1 MKKITATIL
10 SAAALSSM
18 WTASGQ
24 TVGDALRFSDNNYYG
39 TARTIAMGNAFTAL
53 GGDLGSVGINPA
65 GSAVNSF
72 SQVTITPGV
81 TISGS
86 RAQYLAEPS
95 LNDQYGS
102 AYRNRSTKFTMPNV
116 GVMINCDTRRRSGL
130 KNVTFGFVANGTSN
144 YLDNVAA
151 AGRNGETTF
160 AGSLAV
166 RASGKG
172 LSAKILDS
180 GSSAYDDY
188 NDWLSVAGFQSGMIS
203 AIEKKDKEYVG
214 ITESIYKTA
223 DGQGIKY
230 IMLSDV
236 IDQRYGR
243 QASGSKY
250 DMVFNIGFNISDKVF
265 FGANLGLVS
274 FDYAM
279 NEYFKENAVDPANF
293 DRELKDKHGAL
304 YYSNFEGLRYRYA
317 CDAIGAGVYGK
328 FGVIAVPVPGLRIG
342 TAIQTPT
349 STRIKMHEQYAG
361 DTYFTDSNFNA
372 SAQSP
377 QREYTYKLVSPFRF
391 NVGAAYTFGNIGLV
405 SADYEMCN
413 YSSMRYSEVDTNDN
427 SAFEGTNDQ
436 ISACTGA
443 SHMLRIGAEIRPVA
457 VLAVRAGYNL
467 TTTGERQLDEF
478 GKKQMPKNADR
489 HAVSAGLGFSSKG
502 SFFADLAVRGNF
514 LNREYIY
521 PYADYIFDGAGNTVS
536 LTPEILNKR
545 SLWDVVLTFGFR
557 F

>member
-72 SQVTITPGV
+72 SQVTITPAI

-102 AYRNRSTKFTMPNV
+102 AYRNRSTNFTMPNV
-116 GVMINCDTRRRSGL
+116 GVMINWDTRRRSGL
-130 KNVTFGFVANGTSN
+130 KNVTFGFVANGSSN
-144 YLDNVAA
+144 YVDNTSA

-160 AGSLAV
+160 AGSIAAGATGLPL
-166 RASGKG
+166 SG
-172 LSAKILDS
+172 LDS
-180 GSSAYDDY
+180 GSSAYDNY
-188 NDWLSVAGFQSGMIS
+188 DWLSVMGLQSGMIS
-203 AIEKKDKEYVG
+203 TFRDRTDEYIG
-214 ITESIYKTA
+214 ITESIYEST
-223 DGQGIKY
+223 DGYGNKVYDIR
-230 IMLSDV
+230 LSDV
-236 IDQRYGR
+236 LDQRYGR
-243 QASGSKY
+243 VASGSKY

-293 DRELKDKHGAL
+293 YRELKDKHGAL

-317 CDAIGAGVYGK
+317 YDAIGAGVYGK
-328 FGVIAVPVPGLRIG
+328 FGVIAVPVRGLRIG
-342 TAIQTPT
+342 AAIQTPT
-349 STRIKMHEQYAG
+349 STRIKEHWQHAG
-361 DTYFTDSNFNA
+361 DTYFTDSHYDT

-377 QREYTYKLVSPFRF
+377 QGEYTYKLVSPFRF

-413 YSSMRYSEVDTNDN
+413 YGSMRFKEVNTNDN

-457 VLAVRAGYNL
+457 CLAVRAGYNL
-467 TTTGERQLDEF
+467 TRERQFDEY
-478 GKKQMPKNADR
+478 GNKQAPKKSDR

-502 SFFADLAVRGNF
+502 SFFADLAVRGIF

-521 PYADYIFDGAGNTVS
+521 PYADYIFDGAGNPTN
-536 LTPEILNKR
+536 LTPEILNRR

>member
-95 LNDQYGS
+95 LNDKYGP
-102 AYRNRSTKFTMPNV
+102 AYKNSSTRFTVPNV
-116 GVMINCDTRRRSGL
+116 GVMINCDTRRRRGL

-160 AGSLAV
+160 AGFLAA
-166 RASGKG
+166 RASAKG

-180 GSSAYDDY
+180 GSSAYDNY
-188 NDWLSVAGFQSGMIS
+188 DWLSVVGLQSGMIS
-203 AIEKKDKEYVG
+203 TFGDRTDEYAG
-214 ITESIYKTA
+214 ITESIYETT
-223 DGQGIKY
+223 DGSGNKFYDIR
-230 IMLSDV
+230 LSDI

-265 FGANLGLVS
+265 FGANLGIVS
-274 FDYAM
+274 FDYKM
-279 NEYFKENAVDPANF
+279 NEYFKENALDPANF
-293 DRELKDKHGAL
+293 GIAFGDGRTT
-304 YYSNFEGLRYRYA
+304 NFEGLRYRYA
-317 CDAIGAGVYGK
+317 YDAIGAGVYGK

-342 TAIQTPT
+342 AAIQTPT

-377 QREYTYKLVSPFRF
+377 QGEYTYKLVSPFRF

-413 YSSMRYSEVDTNDN
+413 YSSMRYREVDTNDN
-427 SAFEGTNDQ
+427 SAFEGTNRD
-436 ISACTGA
+436 IADYAGA

-457 VLAVRAGYNL
+457 SLAVRAGYNL

>member
-72 SQVTITPGV
+72 SQVTITPAI

-95 LNDQYGS
+95 LNDKYGP
-102 AYRNRSTKFTMPNV
+102 AYKNSSTRFTVPNV

-151 AGRNGETTF
+151 AGKNGETTF
-160 AGSLAV
+160 AGSLA
-166 RASGKG
+166 ASANG
-172 LSAKILDS
+172 LPVSGLDS
-180 GSSAYDDY
+180 GSSAYDNY
-188 NDWLSVAGFQSGMIS
+188 DWLSVMGLQSGMIS
-203 AIEKKDKEYVG
+203 TFGDRTDEYAG
-214 ITESIYKTA
+214 ITESIYETT
-223 DGQGIKY
+223 DGSGNKFYDIR
-230 IMLSDV
+230 LSDI

-265 FGANLGLVS
+265 FGANLGIVS
-274 FDYAM
+274 FDYKM
-279 NEYFKENAVDPANF
+279 NEYFKENALDPANF
-293 DRELKDKHGAL
+293 GIAFGDGRTT
-304 YYSNFEGLRYRYA
+304 NFEGLRYRYA
-317 CDAIGAGVYGK
+317 YDAIGAGVYGK

-342 TAIQTPT
+342 AAIQTPT
-349 STRIKMHEQYAG
+349 STRIKEHWQHAG
-361 DTYFTDSNFNA
+361 DTYFTDSHYNA

-377 QREYTYKLVSPFRF
+377 QGEYTYKLVSPFRF
-391 NVGAAYTFGNIGLV
+391 NVGVAYTFGNIGLV

-427 SAFEGTNDQ
+427 SAFEGTNRD
-436 ISACTGA
+436 IADYAGA

-457 VLAVRAGYNL
+457 SLAVRAGYNL

-521 PYADYIFDGAGNTVS
+521 PYADYIFDGAGNPVS

>member
-18 WTASGQ
+18 WTASAQ
-24 TVGDALRFSDNNYYG
+24 TVWDALRFSDNNYYG

-95 LNDQYGS
+95 VNDRYGS
-102 AYRNRSTKFTMPNV
+102 AYRNRSTIFTMPNV
-116 GVMINCDTRRRSGL
+116 GVMINYDTRRRSGL
-130 KNVTFGFVANGTSN
+130 KNVTFGFVANGSSN
-144 YLDNVAA
+144 YVDNTSA

-160 AGSLAV
+160 AGSIA
-166 RASGKG
+166 AGATG
-172 LSAKILDS
+172 LPLNGLDS
-180 GSSAYDDY
+180 GSSAYDY
-188 NDWLSVAGFQSGMIS
+188 YDWLSVVGLQSGMIS
-203 AIEKKDKEYVG
+203 AYGDKTDEYVG
-214 ITESIYKTA
+214 ITESIYETT
-223 DGQGIKY
+223 DGQGNKY
-230 IMLSDV
+230 YDIMLSDV
-236 IDQRYGR
+236 IDQQYGR
-243 QASGSKY
+243 LSSGSKY
-250 DMVFNIGFNISDKVF
+250 DMVFNVGFNISDKVF
-265 FGANLGLVS
+265 LGANLGIVS

-293 DRELKDKHGAL
+293 GIAF
-304 YYSNFEGLRYRYA
+304 SNGGSTYFEGLRYRNEY
-317 CDAIGAGVYGK
+317 DAIGAGVYGK
-328 FGVIAVPVPGLRIG
+328 FGVIVVPIPGLRIG
-342 TAIQTPT
+342 AAIQTPT
-349 STRIKMHEQYAG
+349 STRIKEHWQYAG
-361 DTYFTDSNFNA
+361 DTYFTDSQYNA

-377 QREYTYKLVSPFRF
+377 QGEYTYKLVSPFRF
-391 NVGAAYTFGNIGLV
+391 NVGAAYTFGNIGLI

-413 YSSMRYSEVDTNDN
+413 YSSMRYCEVETNDN
-427 SAFEGTNDQ
+427 SAFEGTNLD
-436 ISACTGA
+436 IADCAGA

-457 VLAVRAGYNL
+457 CLAVRAGYNL

-478 GKKQMPKNADR
+478 GKKQIPKNANR

-502 SFFADLAVRGNF
+502 SFFADLAVRDF

-521 PYADYIFDGAGNTVS
+521 PYANYIFDGAGNPTS

-545 SLWDVVLTFGFR
+545 SLWDVVLTVGFR

>member
-53 GGDLGSVGINPA
+53 GGDLGSIGINPA

-102 AYRNRSTKFTMPNV
+102 AYRNRSMKFTMPNV
-116 GVMINCDTRRRSGL
+116 GVMINYDTRRRRGL

-166 RASGKG
+166 SSNGLPVSG
-172 LSAKILDS
+172 LDS

-188 NDWLSVAGFQSGMIS
+188 YDDWLSVVGLQSGMIS
-203 AIEKKDKEYVG
+203 TFRDRTDEYIG
-214 ITESIYKTA
+214 ITESIYEST
-223 DGQGIKY
+223 DGYGNKVYDIR
-230 IMLSDV
+230 LSDV
-236 IDQRYGR
+236 LDQRYGR
-243 QASGSKY
+243 VASGSKY

-293 DRELKDKHGAL
+293 YRELKDKHGAL

-317 CDAIGAGVYGK
+317 YDAIGAGVYGK
-328 FGVIAVPVPGLRIG
+328 FGVIAVPVRGLRIG
-342 TAIQTPT
+342 AAIQTPT
-349 STRIKMHEQYAG
+349 STRIKEHWQHAG
-361 DTYFTDSNFNA
+361 DTYFTDSHYDT

-377 QREYTYKLVSPFRF
+377 QGEYTYKLVSPFRF
-391 NVGAAYTFGNIGLV
+391 NVGAAYTFVNIGLV

-413 YSSMRYSEVDTNDN
+413 YGSMRFKEVNTNDN

-457 VLAVRAGYNL
+457 CLAVRAGYNL
-467 TTTGERQLDEF
+467 TRERQFDEY
-478 GKKQMPKNADR
+478 GNKQAPKKSDR

-502 SFFADLAVRGNF
+502 SFFADLAVRGIF

-521 PYADYIFDGAGNTVS
+521 PYADYIFDGAGNPTN
-536 LTPEILNKR
+536 LTPEILNRR

>member
-1 MKKITATIL
+1 
-10 SAAALSSM
+10 M

-72 SQVTITPGV
+72 SQVTITPAI

-102 AYRNRSTKFTMPNV
+102 AYRNRSTNFTMPNV
-116 GVMINCDTRRRSGL
+116 GVMINWDTRRRSGL

-144 YLDNVAA
+144 YIDNVSS
-151 AGRNGETTF
+151 AGKNGETTF
-160 AGSLAV
+160 AGSLAA
-166 RASGKG
+166 RANGLPVSG
-172 LSAKILDS
+172 LDS
-180 GSSAYDDY
+180 GSSAYDNY
-188 NDWLSVAGFQSGMIS
+188 DWLSVMGLQSGMIS
-203 AIEKKDKEYVG
+203 TFGDRTDEYAG
-214 ITESIYKTA
+214 ITESIYETT
-223 DGQGIKY
+223 DGSGNKFYDIR
-230 IMLSDV
+230 LSDI

-293 DRELKDKHGAL
+293 GIAFSDGGTA
-304 YYSNFEGLRYRYA
+304 YFEGLRYRFDY
-317 CDAIGAGVYGK
+317 DAIGAGVYGK
-328 FGVIAVPVPGLRIG
+328 FGVIAVPVQGLRVG
-342 TAIQTPT
+342 AAIQTPT
-349 STRIKMHEQYAG
+349 STRIKEHWKHAG
-361 DTYFTDSNFNA
+361 DTYFTDSHYNA

-377 QREYTYKLVSPFRF
+377 QGEYTYKLVSPFRF

-457 VLAVRAGYNL
+457 SLAVRAGYNL

-478 GKKQMPKNADR
+478 GNKQRPKNADR